1 MIRRPPRSTL
11 FPYTTLFRSQGHG
24 VDPRD
29 AGHLPRGQLGQV
41 QVVLPRNVVLD
52 APDLGLDEEKVVEEP
67 FRRRGDELAAVDIVG
82 QDAIGL
88 AQHPGVVLQARE
100 EWAGLAARIPGQR
113 EAGGEGP
120 GPFLQALDAEEL
132 SAERLLGF
140 RAAAAPEGAEQQP
153 QGVSQGDLPMV
164 PRQASRRGVLIS
176 WFRPSGCRGLPRVHP
191 GHPST
196 QFSACQSVSVSSR
209 WSPRR
214 LRRGKRTAPRTC
226 QLLLGA
232 GSQLRR
238 RTARAAGAGPPCG
251 PRSRMVA
258 SLVSGSGSGG
268 LVVTQRSNS

>member
-41 QVVLPRNVVLD
+41 QVVLPRKVVPD
-52 APDLGLDEEKVVEEP
+52 APDLGLDEVKVVEEP

-88 AQHPGVVLQARE
+88 TQHPGVVLQARE

-120 GPFLQALDAEEL
+120 GPFLQALNAEEL

-164 PRQASRRGVLIS
+164 PRQASRRGDLIA
-176 WFRPSGCRGLPRVHP
+176 WFRPSGCRG
-191 GHPST
+191 
-196 QFSACQSVSVSSR
+196 SASSWAREAYRSPHVSVATGEPEASF
-209 WSPRR
+209 
-214 LRRGKRTAPRTC
+214 
-226 QLLLGA
+226 GA
-232 GSQLRR
+232 GRRELRALDR
-238 RTARAAGAGPPCG
+238 LVDLGKIGRAH
-251 PRSRMVA
+251 V
-258 SLVSGSGSGG
+258 
-268 LVVTQRSNS
+268 